1 MQKKFT
7 NRLINETSPY
17 LLQHAH
23 NPVDWYPWCEE
34 AFERA
39 KAEDKPVLVSIGYSA
54 CHWCHVMERE
64 SFEDEETAKIMNE
77 NFINIK
83 VDMEERPD
91 VDQLYMLFVQATT
104 GSGGWPLN
112 VFVTPDKKPFFGG
125 TYFPPQDRFNLPSF
139 RRVLTAVS
147 EAWRNNRDEILKS
160 AEQIIQQ
167 IREVT
172 HLEPNISSLKSE
184 ILEAAFLRL
193 VNNFDQKNGGFGGAP
208 KFPPSMTLEFLLRY
222 YHRTKNEKALEMV
235 EKTCKKMAMGG
246 IYDHLG
252 GGFHRYTVDAIWLVP
267 HFEKMLYDNAQ
278 LARVYLHLFQLTK
291 DEFFKEIVVETL
303 DYVEREM
310 LNPEGGFYSS
320 QDADSEGEEGKF
332 FLWKMDEIEE
342 ILGEE
347 DAKIFCFYFGVTED
361 GNFEG
366 KNILHNRYSLEE
378 TAELLKVPLEQV
390 IDVIQ
395 RGRQLLFEH
404 RERRVKP
411 HRDEKVITSW
421 NGLMLAA
428 FAEASAVL
436 NSEKYLKIAIRNAD
450 FLINNLFRD
459 GRLLRTWKD
468 GKARILAYSEDHA
481 NLIDGLIELFQVYPD
496 PKYLKMI
503 ELLSDILTEKFWD
516 KQEGGFFFTSDEH
529 EELGIRQKDFQ
540 DNAIPSG
547 NSVAAETLL
556 KLSKLTGRIEYEKY
570 SVSIFSRVVHQ
581 AASYPNAFGRL
592 LSALEFYFSSPKE
605 VVIIGP
611 KPNALERYLYSNY
624 FPNKVAIVNPAANLS
639 SILPPLADKKAIGG
653 KPTAFVCKN
662 FVCEK
667 PTTELEEFK
676 NQLS

>member
-172 HLEPNISSLKSE
+172 RLKSNISNLKLDL
-184 ILEAAFLRL
+184 LEAAFLRL
-193 VNNFDQKNGGFGGAP
+193 VNQFDQKNGGFGGAP

-222 YHRTKNEKALEMV
+222 YHRTKNEKALGMV

-378 TAELLKVPLEQV
+378 TAELLKVSLDQV
-390 IDVIQ
+390 IGVIQ

-404 RERRVKP
+404 REKRVKP
-411 HRDEKVITSW
+411 HRDEKIITSW

-450 FLINNLFRD
+450 FLINNLFRN

-468 GKARILAYSEDHA
+468 GKARILAYSEDYA
-481 NLIDGLIELFQVYPD
+481 NLIDGLTELFQVYPD

-503 ELLSDILTEKFWD
+503 ELLSDVLIEKFWD

-556 KLSKLTGRIEYEKY
+556 KLSKLTGKIEYEKY

-605 VVIIGP
+605 VVIIGS
-611 KPNALERYLYSNY
+611 KPNPLERYLYSNY
-624 FPNKVAIVNPAANLS
+624 LPNKVAIVNPPADVS
-639 SILPPLADKKAIGG
+639 SSLPLLADKRAIGG

-667 PTTELEEFK
+667 PTTEVEEFK